1 MNEKEIVLAVD
12 DMRRAQKRYFMIRIA
27 ANLDAMRDKEDAV
40 RAILAKKQVF
50 SVKVTEILDV
60 ARAML
65 EYQQGWINARNL
77 ATRFAVDMEKTGNGP
92 DAQLR
97 LQNLQAQERKL
108 ETNCKR
114 LEGKLDELLAR
125 YYRPVLPGLE

>member
-1 MNEKEIVLAVD
+1 MTENDIVLAVD
-12 DMRRAQKRYFMIRIA
+12 EMRRAQKRYFAVRITT
-27 ANLDAMRDKEDAV
+27 NLDTMRDKEDAV

-65 EYQQGWINARNL
+65 EFQQGWINARNL
-77 ATRFAVDMEKTGNGP
+77 ATRFSVDMEKTGNGP

-97 LQNLQAQERKL
+97 LQNLQTQERKL
-108 ETNCKR
+108 EATCRK
-114 LEGKLDELLAR
+114 LEKKLDELIAR
-125 YYRPVLPGLE
+125 YHRPVLPGLE